1 MGKQSKTKQNRKK
14 HNDGSY
20 YLDLDCESAFD
31 FRCKLADMQLQMI
44 HKNQLNELMRLPSS
58 FFSSFYSLLGH
69 ILAGAR
75 YYEFW
80 EEIVNCL
87 KTVTS
92 GEENI
97 QALKYWNNHNKKE
110 ICENPRIYCFNIL
123 HKFPDVATP
132 MKVKIFKEEISRHGF
147 KSDRIW
153 YLEGIPHHLAICGNI
168 AGGGS
173 LHTAGTLH
181 LIDAGKGRGYNHE
194 LWLARLRTDGIYAT
208 SRLGKIGNLKPSEI
222 KSMQSY
228 INNYSGIPISGKM
241 ELLQGD
247 EASRICKLLGMTI
260 EGQYAWIGK

>member
-97 QALKYWNNHNKKE
+97 QALKYWK
-110 ICENPRIYCFNIL
+110 
-123 HKFPDVATP
+123 
-132 MKVKIFKEEISRHGF
+132 
-147 KSDRIW
+147 
-153 YLEGIPHHLAICGNI
+153 
-168 AGGGS
+168 
-173 LHTAGTLH
+173 
-181 LIDAGKGRGYNHE
+181 
-194 LWLARLRTDGIYAT
+194 
-208 SRLGKIGNLKPSEI
+208 
-222 KSMQSY
+222 
-228 INNYSGIPISGKM
+228 
-241 ELLQGD
+241 
-247 EASRICKLLGMTI
+247 
-260 EGQYAWIGK
+260 